1 MTMGDKEDAFRGSR
15 DWIGS
20 VEVGL
25 CIDYFYDVSAV
36 WLFKAGNF
44 SVWLMISPSFL
55 SRFSGFSLFRYLP
68 LLYQI
73 MEKPPKHQRRLGLD
87 DDMI

>member
-1 MTMGDKEDAFRGSR
+1 MTMGDKADAFRGSR

-36 WLFKAGNF
+36 CLKH
-44 SVWLMISPSFL
+44 VSF
-55 SRFSGFSLFRYLP
+55 RFGCYRVRSFSLILITS
-68 LLYQI
+68 LYHSDSAVSY
-73 MEKPPKHQRRLGLD
+73 PS
-87 DDMI
+87 

>member
-36 WLFKAGNF
+36 GCSKEVIF
-44 SVWLMISPSFL
+44 
-55 SRFSGFSLFRYLP
+55 RFG
-68 LLYQI
+68 
-73 MEKPPKHQRRLGLD
+73 
-87 DDMI
+87 